1 MIISK
6 KLLNHCVW
14 LALCSFPI
22 FAHANNVAQQREQS
36 IQLIRTGDVE
46 TGLSQ
51 LESLLK
57 ENPQD
62 QKLIADFIV
71 TAYANGKLTADKLNV
86 IQNIQ
91 AQNFPEY
98 GRISVIKA
106 YRDQKQYALA
116 EQWVKQFET
125 VQPAAYWNVWRAV
138 LQAEAG
144 QKAQAQQSLTRVNMD
159 QLTADYLSQ
168 LAYVYRLLDMPV
180 ESLQAAERAVKA
192 NAVADT
198 QEQYALALAA
208 TSDFNAAQQSLKGVA
223 LTDEQQAIRLKHS
236 IQLTEFSQQI
246 KQAIQ
251 YQKNNSE
258 LGNASYFE
266 LDQVIARMHAYAPQL
281 ANDAAM
287 FERFQYDY
295 LYALNARNRASQVLT
310 ERQKLN
316 KNEADMPAYVR
327 QVLADSYLKTQQP
340 SHAERL
346 YKTLFSDPKMVNY
359 NLFSGLY
366 YSLIEQ
372 EKFAEANTLIQRMEN
387 ELPKY
392 RYSQAKG
399 VDRAPHSDWTE
410 FLTLKGLNY
419 AYRNEHDKA
428 EQYFEKLVAEAP
440 ANLSYQ
446 NSLALVQR
454 WREKPEQS
462 IQTLAMW
469 NGLTEDQS
477 GIQLN
482 QMQNAQALSDITTWR
497 KDAAR
502 LQLMIPD
509 DTGLK
514 RAQKELNDRN
524 HATISHQTSFSKSES
539 DNDAILGRLKGSR
552 EQESHTRVSS
562 PWFAE
567 NFRGFADHQYR
578 WAKYNSGELDEQ
590 RLGLGA
596 EWQKDR
602 KFASA
607 MLSQDLDGGR
617 TGVQLNWSHWLNDHW
632 NYSLGFDSQADIPL
646 QAVRL
651 DHEGKAY
658 QMGLNWQANE
668 SRKAGAS
675 YQLTDINDGNTRHEL
690 GAYFK
695 QRLQAAPHHVTDA
708 TVRGYY
714 SQNDQVDVPY
724 FNPKN
729 SHSLELTLEHDWM
742 TWRNYEHSLN
752 QHFEATVGSFG
763 QNGESNKAIYNVFYQ
778 HEWQLSRTWRL
789 NYGIGWGVHPY
800 DGEDEEKTYAVVG
813 FEGRF

>member
-22 FAHANNVAQQREQS
+22 FAHANNVDQQREQS

-287 FERFQYDY
+287 FERF
-295 LYALNARNRASQVLT
+295 S
-310 ERQKLN
+310 
-316 KNEADMPAYVR
+316 
-327 QVLADSYLKTQQP
+327 
-340 SHAERL
+340 
-346 YKTLFSDPKMVNY
+346 
-359 NLFSGLY
+359 
-366 YSLIEQ
+366 
-372 EKFAEANTLIQRMEN
+372 
-387 ELPKY
+387 
-392 RYSQAKG
+392 
-399 VDRAPHSDWTE
+399 
-410 FLTLKGLNY
+410 
-419 AYRNEHDKA
+419 
-428 EQYFEKLVAEAP
+428 
-440 ANLSYQ
+440 
-446 NSLALVQR
+446 
-454 WREKPEQS
+454 
-462 IQTLAMW
+462 
-469 NGLTEDQS
+469 
-477 GIQLN
+477 
-482 QMQNAQALSDITTWR
+482 
-497 KDAAR
+497 
-502 LQLMIPD
+502 MI
-509 DTGLK
+509 
-514 RAQKELNDRN
+514 
-524 HATISHQTSFSKSES
+524 IY
-539 DNDAILGRLKGSR
+539 
-552 EQESHTRVSS
+552 TR
-562 PWFAE
+562 
-567 NFRGFADHQYR
+567 
-578 WAKYNSGELDEQ
+578 
-590 RLGLGA
+590 
-596 EWQKDR
+596 
-602 KFASA
+602 
-607 MLSQDLDGGR
+607 
-617 TGVQLNWSHWLNDHW
+617 
-632 NYSLGFDSQADIPL
+632 
-646 QAVRL
+646 
-651 DHEGKAY
+651 
-658 QMGLNWQANE
+658 
-668 SRKAGAS
+668 
-675 YQLTDINDGNTRHEL
+675 
-690 GAYFK
+690 
-695 QRLQAAPHHVTDA
+695 
-708 TVRGYY
+708 
-714 SQNDQVDVPY
+714 
-724 FNPKN
+724 
-729 SHSLELTLEHDWM
+729 
-742 TWRNYEHSLN
+742 
-752 QHFEATVGSFG
+752 
-763 QNGESNKAIYNVFYQ
+763 
-778 HEWQLSRTWRL
+778 
-789 NYGIGWGVHPY
+789 
-800 DGEDEEKTYAVVG
+800 
-813 FEGRF
+813 